1 MCEEISAAS
10 FWLFFTFG
18 QHGGFVS
25 WFGYVRHAL
34 CDAFNCAYIFQL
46 DAGAVKS
53 AFRNNPWQQQQQQ
66 RQHSESK
73 LPPKMTCAAFA
84 AHALSLS
91 LSTALPLSLSLLT
104 LSPAKMKMKFLCL
117 PPCATTPLGLSNKLA
132 FYGRAWQSVCGV
144 LPGQAGRTATLKHHT
159 PPKNSPTGTPNMQS
173 LLLLFV
179 VVVLLYHVLVKGSIG
194 KHFALLLLLLL
205 LWIVD

>member
-1 MCEEISAAS
+1 MGGSGRGQHATHLCVCVCEEISAAS

-66 RQHSESK
+66 QQHSESK

-84 AHALSLS
+84 AHALSLYRS
-91 LSTALPLSLSLLT
+91 LSLSADSLT
-104 LSPAKMKMKFLCL
+104 CKNENEISMLAPLCHHPPGPVKQTCFL
-117 PPCATTPLGLSNKLA
+117 
-132 FYGRAWQSVCGV
+132 WQSLAECVWSV
-144 LPGQAGRTATLKHHT
+144 ARPGWAHCN
-159 PPKNSPTGTPNMQS
+159 P
-173 LLLLFV
+173 
-179 VVVLLYHVLVKGSIG
+179 
-194 KHFALLLLLLL
+194 
-205 LWIVD
+205 

>member
-1 MCEEISAAS
+1 MGGSGRGQHATHLCVCVSVCEEISAAS

-84 AHALSLS
+84 AHALSLYRS
-91 LSTALPLSLSLLT
+91 PALPLSLSDDSLT
-104 LSPAKMKMKFLCL
+104 CKNENEISMLAPLCHHPPGPVKQTCFL
-117 PPCATTPLGLSNKLA
+117 
-132 FYGRAWQSVCGV
+132 WQSLAECVWSV
-144 LPGQAGRTATLKHHT
+144 ARPGWAHCN
-159 PPKNSPTGTPNMQS
+159 P
-173 LLLLFV
+173 
-179 VVVLLYHVLVKGSIG
+179 
-194 KHFALLLLLLL
+194 
-205 LWIVD
+205 